1 MQFEK
6 GRLEWLEYDLL
17 KDYDII
23 DAKTYL
29 RHGGASEKHFFSL
42 NLSNQIGDKPDAVK
56 MNRDVIKK
64 DLGEPK
70 LVFANQIHSDIVTLI
85 TKDNLDKK
93 IDCDALVTK
102 EKNVALAITHA
113 DCQAALLFD
122 PENQVIAAL
131 HAGWKGLF
139 KNIYK
144 KTIDFMKDNFNS
156 KPENI
161 LACLSASLCPKHAE
175 FRNYKAEI
183 PKEFWSYQKEPFHF
197 DLWAI
202 AQDELKDAGLKDN
215 NIELAEDC
223 TFCNEKDYY
232 SFRRDKDT
240 GRNASVICLKK

>member
-6 GRLEWLEYDLL
+6 SKLEWLEYDLL
-17 KDYDII
+17 KDYDIL

-42 NLSNQIGDKPDAVK
+42 NLSNQVGDKPDAVK
-56 MNRDVIKK
+56 INREVILK
-64 DLGEPK
+64 DLANPQ
-70 LVFANQIHSDIVTLI
+70 LVFANQIHSDNIAII

-93 IDCDALVTK
+93 IDCDALITQ

-113 DCQAALLFD
+113 DCQAALLYD
-122 PENQVIAAL
+122 PENKVIAAL

-144 KTIDFMKDNFNS
+144 KTIDMMKDNFNS
-156 KPENI
+156 KPQNI
-161 LACLSASLCPKHAE
+161 LACISASLCPKHAE
-175 FRNYKAEI
+175 FRNYKAEV
-183 PKEFWSYQKEPFHF
+183 PKNLWSYQKEPFHF
-197 DLWAI
+197 DLWQI
-202 AQDELKDAGLKDN
+202 AKDELKEAGLKED
-215 NIELAEDC
+215 NIELANEC
-223 TFCNEKDYY
+223 TYCNEKDYY